1 MSRRLVVG
9 ISGATGIAVGVR
21 VLERCRLLDVETH
34 LVVTRAGE
42 LTRAHETSLSSA
54 DLAALATVTY
64 RSGDM
69 AAAIASGSFQTIGM
83 VVVPCSARTL
93 ATISAGTGDNLLAR
107 AAEVTLKER
116 RPLVL
121 GLRESPLSLVIAR
134 ALITAAEA
142 GAIVAPLVPAFYLG
156 PRSVDEIVDH
166 MAARLLDL
174 FGIDAGAPRWT
185 GEPRKAGAL
194 PSEALA
200 VTAATNPRAENGGLT

>member
-1 MSRRLVVG
+1 MTRRLVVG
-9 ISGATGIAVGVR
+9 ISGATGIAVAVR
-21 VLERCRLLDVETH
+21 VLQRCRSVDVEPH
-34 LVVTRAGE
+34 LVVTRAAE
-42 LTRAHETSLSSA
+42 LTRSYETELCSA
-54 DLAALATVTY
+54 DLTGLAAATY
-64 RSGDM
+64 RIGDM

-93 ATISAGTGDNLLAR
+93 ATIAAGTGDSLLAR

-134 ALITAAEA
+134 ALVAATEA

-166 MAARLLDL
+166 MAARLLDP
-174 FGIDAGAPRWT
+174 FGIDVGAPRWT
-185 GEPRKAGAL
+185 GEPRKRERPASDEL
-194 PSEALA
+194 N
-200 VTAATNPRAENGGLT
+200 VTSGINPRARSG